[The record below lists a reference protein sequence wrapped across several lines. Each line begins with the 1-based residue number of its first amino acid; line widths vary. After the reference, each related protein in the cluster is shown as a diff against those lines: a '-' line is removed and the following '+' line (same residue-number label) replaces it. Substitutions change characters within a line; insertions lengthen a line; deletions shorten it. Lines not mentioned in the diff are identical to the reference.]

1 MKFLILA
8 SLFVLSV
15 FAEPEAEA
23 DAQYRWNN
31 WNRGYGYYPMSYGYN
46 RWNNGYSGYGYNR
59 YNNYNSYN
67 RYNMY
72 NRNVWGQRRFV
83 REAEA
88 EAEAQYPHHTS
99 GYVKYSSG
107 AIVPED
113 TDSVK
118 LAKAQHREAH
128 EEQRENEFNQVQ
140 TEENVFGEEG
150 KPVTYD
156 SNTPARPLR
165 HYVQIFKQT
174 QKTPELTYAIN
185 PFYHVYQP
193 RVYGYAPVVYQKSPK
208 TWGYYANSAGVVHA
222 VAKREAEAEPEAE
235 ADAQYYN
242 WNQGYNGYYPMTYGY
257 NRWNNGYYGY
267 GYNRYNNYR
276 NFWGQRRYVREAE
289 AEAEPEAE
297 ADAQYYNWNQG
308 YNGYSRMNYGYNRWN
323 NGYSGYGYNRYN
335 NYNSYNRNFNYNSYN
350 RYNSFNGYYR
360 Y

>member
-23 DAQYRWNN
+23 DAQYGW
-31 WNRGYGYYPMSYGYN
+31 N

-83 REAEA
+83 REA

-193 RVYGYAPVVYQKSPK
+193 HVYGYAPVVYQKSPK
-208 TWGYYANSAGVVHA
+208 TWGYNANSAGVVHA
-222 VAKREAEAEPEAE
+222 VAKREAEAEPEA
-235 ADAQYYN
+235 DAQYYN
-242 WNQGYNGYYPMTYGY
+242 WNQGYNGYNRMT
-257 NRWNNGYYGY
+257 
-267 GYNRYNNYR
+267 
-276 NFWGQRRYVREAE
+276 
-289 AEAEPEAE
+289 
-297 ADAQYYNWNQG
+297 
-308 YNGYSRMNYGYNRWN
+308 YGYNRWN

>member
-1 MKFLILA
+1 MG
-8 SLFVLSV
+8 LFVLSV
-15 FAEPEAEA
+15 FAEPEADAQYGWNRGYGYNYPMSYGYNRWNNGYYGYGYNRYNNYRNFWGQRRFVREAEAEAEPEAEA
-23 DAQYRWNN
+23 DAQYYN
-31 WNRGYGYYPMSYGYN
+31 WKQGYNGYYPMSYGYN

-88 EAEAQYPHHTS
+88 EPEAQYPHHTS

-128 EEQRENEFNQVQ
+128 EEQRENEYNHDQSK
-140 TEENVFGEEG
+140 EDIFGEEG

-156 SNTPARPLR
+156 FNTPARPLR

-193 RVYGYAPVVYQKSPK
+193 HVYGYAPVVYQNSPK
-208 TWGYYANSAGVVHA
+208 TYGYYANSAGVVHA
-222 VAKREAEAEPEAE
+222 VAKREAEAEPEA
-235 ADAQYYN
+235 DAQYYN
-242 WNQGYNGYYPMTYGY
+242 WNQGYNGY
-257 NRWNNGYYGY
+257 NRM
-267 GYNRYNNYR
+267 
-276 NFWGQRRYVREAE
+276 
-289 AEAEPEAE
+289 
-297 ADAQYYNWNQG
+297 
-308 YNGYSRMNYGYNRWN
+308 SYGYNRWN

-350 RYNSFNGYYR
+350 RYNSFN
-360 Y
+360 